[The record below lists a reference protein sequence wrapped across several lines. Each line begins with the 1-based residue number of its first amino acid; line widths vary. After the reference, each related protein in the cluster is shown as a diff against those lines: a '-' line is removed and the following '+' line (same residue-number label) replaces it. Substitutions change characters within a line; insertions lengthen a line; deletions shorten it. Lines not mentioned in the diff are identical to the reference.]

1 MPVYNRTKH
10 TAVKIIAV
18 SVKVLKPI
26 LGGNDFYQQ
35 RNGATLAPAYS
46 IWDECISI
54 VTMQQL
60 TTHVWIKCRCNYWA
74 I

>member
-26 LGGNDFYQQ
+26 LGGNDFIS
-35 RNGATLAPAYS
+35 RGMAPHWPRPTAS
-46 IWDECISI
+46 GMSAF
-54 VTMQQL
+54 L
-60 TTHVWIKCRCNYWA
+60 
-74 I
+74 